1 MQVYQMWFMR
11 EGINMSMEDLEKIP
25 QEDDLLREKTA
36 NKDGERIQSAFV
48 KYVDDITAK

>member
-1 MQVYQMWFMR
+1 MISYC
-11 EGINMSMEDLEKIP
+11 EKI
-25 QEDDLLREKTA
+25 A